1 MKLSTDCNVQNLSRL
16 RAGKV
21 GVTRKLIEFHR
32 GERCAYAANKPF
44 WMRPKDC
51 ENAGVK
57 TRAAVNKDRA
67 IYRTEIATFVDWNK
81 KSDN

>member
-1 MKLSTDCNVQNLSRL
+1 MFKIYQGCGLVN
-16 RAGKV
+16 V

-32 GERCAYAANKPF
+32 GERCVYAANKPF

-51 ENAGVK
+51 ENVGVK
-57 TRAAVNKDRA
+57 TKAAVNKGGLNKA

-81 KSDN
+81 KKRQLNN